1 MKATV
6 NCLPAVVDW
15 DADGVVEL
23 ELHAARTRAATAAR
37 ATTIA
42 RFLNPTHLLP

>member
-15 DADGVVEL
+15 DADGADEL
-23 ELHAARTRAATAAR
+23 EPHAARTRVAAAAK

-42 RFLNPTHLLP
+42 RFLNPTHLLS